1 MTSKPE
7 KFIIGGLLTS
17 GIGLF
22 VFANSAVQWSACL
35 AAWGTAE
42 AMRSR
47 RKLSYSEVVQGTLV
61 YSQDVLG
68 EVAEVVSP
76 VTDAI
81 ERQRV
86 QLLTSALKQMPMG
99 DRIAEQFINRTGL
112 KSDWFDSFESRPFVV
127 CGESGDGKTFLL
139 KYRVQ
144 RFIQAYPD
152 GELLICDI
160 DYGSSH
166 KGSEPNTW
174 FGLPVGKV
182 VQVEPED
189 ITATIK
195 YVADELEAR
204 AKSSHQTEGDRPQ
217 KKPLLL
223 VIDEWVSY
231 YQSLS
236 GKEQDEV
243 IELIRK
249 FNVRGLKQNV
259 HVVLGLH
266 SLAVGETGLD
276 KALIRK
282 FDVLMLRRAAQEP
295 DNYMNIGATSDRVS
309 AAIDRIRGLPKV
321 IKGLRPCVVYA
332 DKELSVKALPHLE
345 VNEAIELVAT
355 PEPIDPDQQWL
366 DEIWTPETEGKIL
379 ARMAERTVQG
389 KAAIAYQEFAGLAGL
404 AKKLRTNDSR
414 RYQLLKNR
422 IDDLHARN
430 FSQSGNREQPADD

>member
-1 MTSKPE
+1 MSSKPE
-7 KFIIGGLLTS
+7 KFIIGGLLAS

-22 VFANSAVQWSACL
+22 VFANSTAQWIGCV

-47 RKLSYSEVVQGTLV
+47 RKLSYSEVVQGSLG
-61 YSQDVLG
+61 YSQEILG
-68 EVAEVVSP
+68 EVAETVSP

-99 DRIAEQFINRTGL
+99 DRIAEQFINKTGL
-112 KSDWFDSFESRPFVV
+112 KSDWFDSFESRPFAV

-144 RFIQAYPD
+144 RFLQANPD

-182 VQVEPED
+182 VQIEPED
-189 ITATIK
+189 ITATLK
-195 YVADELEAR
+195 YVADELETR
-204 AKSSHQTEGDRPQ
+204 AKASHQTEGNSPV

-231 YQSLS
+231 FQSLS
-236 GKEQDEV
+236 NKEQDAA

-259 HVVLGLH
+259 FVVLGLH

-295 DNYMNIGATSDRVS
+295 DNYDNIGATRDRVS
-309 AAIDRIRGLPKV
+309 AAIDRIKGLPKV

-332 DKELSVKALPHLE
+332 DKDLSVKALPHLE

-355 PEPIDPDQQWL
+355 PEPIDPDQQWI
-366 DEIWTPETEGKIL
+366 DEIWTAELQAKIV
-379 ARMAERTVQG
+379 ARIAERIREEKQP
-389 KAAIAYQEFAGLAGL
+389 IAYREFTLLAGL
-404 AKKLRTNDSR
+404 NSSYRKTGNR
-414 RYQLLKNR
+414 RYELLKER
-422 IDDLHARN
+422 IDALAATHFPTLEN
-430 FSQSGNREQPADD
+430 E